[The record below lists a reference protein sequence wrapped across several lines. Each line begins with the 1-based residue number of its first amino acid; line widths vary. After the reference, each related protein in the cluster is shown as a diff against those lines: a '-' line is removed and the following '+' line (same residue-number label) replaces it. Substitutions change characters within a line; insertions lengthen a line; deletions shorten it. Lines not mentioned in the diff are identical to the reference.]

1 MVQPLKN
8 HVNDTY
14 LPFLVTLSLDEL
26 GSTLFAERE
35 LKIERVW
42 CKRELGYEWIQVDTV
57 PSQRSDSRFLLP

>member
-14 LPFLVTLSLDEL
+14 LPFLVTLDEL

-42 CKRELGYEWIQVDTV
+42 CKRELVYE
-57 PSQRSDSRFLLP
+57 